1 MTGDSRKDSISS
13 SEVVK
18 GRTVNRPF
26 LRSLSSQLM
35 ISHMMVALLIV
46 LMIVTLLASSVGPLQ
61 RSLAYR
67 RLADILQISIIL
79 NRSFI
84 AQMPIEDAGPA
95 GFGILPR
102 LRQVRTQWS
111 ELLAT
116 QADLQEVRL
125 VVVDGDTQQ
134 VLLDTENALVEQQWR
149 NAIQP
154 PRPLLRLN
162 RPPTRP
168 MEASTRGAV
177 VLDKSIWYYRT
188 SEPLGAPERNL
199 ILVALQERQPWRRAL
214 RTFLGELPRGVGWL
228 AVGLLLLIMW
238 LLSAGMARLF
248 TRSLQPVITGTQ
260 AIAAGDLD
268 YRVPAESTRLREIAT
283 LAQSFNYMA
292 EQVQGSRQAQRD
304 FLANVGH
311 DLKTPLTG
319 IQGFAQA
326 LMDGTAATPQAQMQ
340 SARIINDEA
349 RRLAK
354 LVDDILDLARLDSDG
369 LHLEKRPVDLGQ
381 QLDHLVEAYNARG
394 QAQNIS
400 VSWEHPAQSLLIRAD
415 PNQLERVFTNL
426 LDNAFTHT
434 DPGGKVTISTEYH
447 GDTLEIAVTDTGRGI
462 PASDL
467 ERIFERFYQVNKSR
481 SGRRGSGLGLSI
493 VREIIEAHGGTVGVA
508 SVDGLGSRFWVRL
521 PVE

>member
-1 MTGDSRKDSISS
+1 
-13 SEVVK
+13 
-18 GRTVNRPF
+18 
-26 LRSLSSQLM
+26 M
-35 ISHMMVALLIV
+35 ISHMLVALLIV

-61 RSLAYR
+61 RGLAYR
-67 RLADILQISIIL
+67 RLGDILQISVIL

-84 AQMPIEDAGPA
+84 AQLPVEETGPA

-111 ELLAT
+111 ELLST
-116 QADLQEVRL
+116 QASLQEVRL
-125 VVVDGDTQQ
+125 IVVDGDTQQ
-134 VLLDTENALVEQQWR
+134 ILVDTENRVVEQPWGEV
-149 NAIQP
+149 IQP
-154 PRPLLRLN
+154 PRLLLQIN
-162 RPPTRP
+162 QSPIEPV
-168 MEASTRGAV
+168 AANSHGAV
-177 VLDKSIWYYRT
+177 RLDNSIWYYRT
-188 SEPLGAPERNL
+188 SESLGAPERNL
-199 ILVALQERQPWRRAL
+199 ILVAMQERLPWRRAL
-214 RTFLGELPRGVGWL
+214 RTLLGDLPRGIGWI
-228 AVGLLLLIMW
+228 AIGVLLLFMW

-248 TRSLQPVITGTQ
+248 TRSLQPVIMGTQ
-260 AIAAGDLD
+260 AIAEGDLN
-268 YRVPAESTRLREIAT
+268 YRVPVESARLQEISA

-326 LMDGTAATPQAQMQ
+326 LIDGTAATSEAQIQ

-369 LHLEKRPVDLGQ
+369 LHLEKRPMDLGQ
-381 QLDHLVEAYNARG
+381 QLDHLVEAYSARG
-394 QAQNIS
+394 QSQNIT
-400 VSWEHPAQSLLIRAD
+400 VSWERPMQSLFIRAD
-415 PNQLERVFTNL
+415 PNHLERVFTNL

-434 DPGGKVTISTEYH
+434 EPGGKISISTEQQ
-447 GDTLEIAVTDTGRGI
+447 GEMLEIAVTDTGRGI
-462 PASDL
+462 PAGDL

-493 VREIIEAHGGTVGVA
+493 VREIIEAHGGAVGVA
-508 SVDGLGSRFWVRL
+508 SVDGLGSRFWVQL
-521 PVE
+521 PMD